1 MPYRKE
7 SVILRAFH
15 VPVLLMSQT
24 RKSLLTAFIAG
35 LSCVFGFA
43 PFGLFPVPVLALAV
57 LFALWAR
64 AATPR
69 AAGRL
74 GFAFGFGLF
83 AAGIGWIYVALHDYG
98 GMPLWLALP
107 ATLLFAAFLA
117 LFPALA
123 GYAQARLPA
132 LTGAV
137 FRSPEEEGRFRLEAV
152 YSLPAQV
159 SLCVL
164 MPAALVLVEW
174 LRGTIFTGFPWLTL
188 GYAHS
193 DSPLAGYAPLLGVY
207 GVSLVAAL
215 SAGLLATIALA
226 VFPFPPVRAEP
237 VEARSEQAEA
247 ICSSFDKFRTN
258 GLKIPSVWIAL
269 IVLAVLWL
277 GGALLRSVAWTQ
289 PHGEPFSVALVQGN
303 IAQDIKFNEGALV
316 GTLETYRRLT
326 LQNPARLTILP
337 ETALPLLRHE
347 VPPGLVEQLRGHARK
362 NGGDILI
369 GAFERNNGSYYNGV
383 FTLGTADEQRYR
395 KQHLV
400 PFGEFIPLR
409 PLLGWFINGVLDI
422 PMGDL
427 ARGDARQE
435 PLNIAGQ
442 RVAPNICYEDVFG
455 EEIIRA
461 LPQATLLVNVTN
473 DAWYGHSH
481 AAAQHNQIS
490 QLRALETGRMML
502 RATNTGVT
510 SIIGAD
516 GRVLQQL
523 PQHQEGVLLGMA
535 QGHQGITPYVRWGN
549 AAVLLLLIA
558 MLAYAWLRGKSIDP
572 LPVPARGIPAASGS
586 EAARSGETGEGAEGG

>member
-1 MPYRKE
+1 
-7 SVILRAFH
+7 
-15 VPVLLMSQT
+15 MSKT

-35 LSCVFGFA
+35 LLCVFGFA
-43 PFGLFPVPVLALAV
+43 PFGIFVVPLLALAA
-57 LFALWAR
+57 LFTLWSR
-64 AATPR
+64 ADSPR
-69 AAGRL
+69 AAGWL
-74 GFAFGFGLF
+74 GFAFGLGLF
-83 AAGIGWIYVALHDYG
+83 GAGIGWIYVALHDYG
-98 GMPLWLALP
+98 NMPLLLALP
-107 ATLLFAAFLA
+107 ATLLFAAFIA

-123 GYAQARLPA
+123 GYVQARFPA
-132 LTGAV
+132 ANGMRMML
-137 FRSPEEEGRFRLEAV
+137 
-152 YSLPAQV
+152 
-159 SLCVL
+159 L
-164 MPAALVLVEW
+164 MPAAWTLVEW
-174 LRGTIFTGFPWLTL
+174 LRGTIFTGFPWLAL

-207 GVSLVAAL
+207 GVSLAAAV
-215 SAGLLATIALA
+215 SAGLLAMLMSLRPSEERPQSSIFSPELNPMNLA
-226 VFPFPPVRAEP
+226 VGRASRTMVHGMHP
-237 VEARSEQAEA
+237 TKRATG
-247 ICSSFDKFRTN
+247 KFRGTA
-258 GLKIPSVWIAL
+258 KSIASLRFMGRGAAAFVALL
-269 IVLAVLWL
+269 ILWV
-277 GGALLRSVAWTQ
+277 GGALLRTIAWTQ

-303 IAQDIKFNEGALV
+303 IAQHLKFDEDALV

-326 LQNPARLTILP
+326 LQNPARLAILP

-347 VPPGLVEQLRGHARK
+347 VPPELVEQLRDHARK

-369 GAFERNNGSYYNGV
+369 GAFERSNGSYYNGV
-383 FTLGTADEQRYR
+383 FTLGAADEQRYR

-427 ARGDARQE
+427 ARGGARQA
-435 PLNIAGQ
+435 PLDVAGQ
-442 RVAPNICYEDVFG
+442 RVAANICYEDVFG

-461 LPQATLLVNVTN
+461 LPEATLLVNFTN

-523 PQHQEGVLLGMA
+523 PQHEEAVLNGMA
-535 QGHQGITPYVRWGN
+535 QGYDGITPYVRWGN
-549 AAVLLLLIA
+549 AAVLLLIA
-558 MLAYAWLRGKSIDP
+558 LMLAYAWARRKASP
-572 LPVPARGIPAASGS
+572 LQLAGDNQRLDRERA
-586 EAARSGETGEGAEGG
+586 